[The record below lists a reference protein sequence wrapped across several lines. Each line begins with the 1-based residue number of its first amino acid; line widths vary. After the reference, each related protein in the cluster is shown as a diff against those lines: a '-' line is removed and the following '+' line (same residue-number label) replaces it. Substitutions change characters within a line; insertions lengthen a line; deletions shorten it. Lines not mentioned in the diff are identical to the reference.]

1 MNLDYSLRAWTKIL
15 GTLKKKRI
23 RHLTWTDFRG
33 AGHPH
38 TLFHRLVGRDRH
50 RIQGPTEAGYL
61 SRSEAGGSEPVH
73 AGTTFGL
80 TTLTPKAALIRIGV
94 Y

>member
-1 MNLDYSLRAWTKIL
+1 MNPDYSLRAWTKIL

-23 RHLTWTDFRG
+23 RHLTRTDFRG

-50 RIQGPTEAGYL
+50 RIQGPTEAGISREVKQVVQ
-61 SRSEAGGSEPVH
+61 SRSMRE
-73 AGTTFGL
+73 TTFGL